1 MSKRDGDH
9 GFAHSMTDLMAGVA
23 VTFLLLAAIFM
34 IQAARANAAARI
46 QAEQAKRLVEQTKKE
61 DDSAIRKL
69 RDLGAE
75 IGEMASVDAR
85 DPFLLLV
92 VFQSKDWFPRSQCIP
107 TPTVQAQIIDSVVP
121 VFRKVCSAAYRDS
134 LNSIVLEGHTD
145 PLAFTEG
152 SARCGASESCPG
164 GNPFA
169 CKDVGFR
176 NNVRLSAARAQE
188 IFFEARN
195 AFQAAHETE
204 LIDEC
209 LDHFFVVS
217 GRGPVET
224 LSGSTWRDFPG
235 HPSPSAEVLA
245 RDRRVVLK
253 VRFRSH
259 APLVS
264 DADAGAAVD
273 GGSTTP

>member
-1 MSKRDGDH
+1 
-9 GFAHSMTDLMAGVA
+9 MAGVA
-23 VTFLLLAAIFM
+23 VTFLLLAAVFM
-34 IQAARANAAARI
+34 IQAARANAAARA
-46 QAEQAKRLVEQTKKE
+46 QAEQAKILAERTKQE
-61 DDSAIRKL
+61 DDSAIQKL
-69 RDLGAE
+69 RDLSAE
-75 IGEMASVDAR
+75 IGPMATVDAR
-85 DPFLLLV
+85 DPFLMLV
-92 VFQSKDWFPRSQCIP
+92 VFQSKDWFPRSQCVP
-107 TPTVQAQIIDSVVP
+107 VPAVQKQIVDSVVP
-121 VFRKVCSAAYRDS
+121 VFRKVCGSTYRES

-152 SARCGASESCPG
+152 SARCGATETCPG

-195 AFQAAHETE
+195 AFQAATDQE
-204 LIDEC
+204 LIDDC

-259 APLVS
+259 APIVIN
-264 DADAGAAVD
+264 DVDAGA
-273 GGSTTP
+273 TP

>member
-1 MSKRDGDH
+1 
-9 GFAHSMTDLMAGVA
+9 MTDLMAGVA

-46 QAEQAKRLVEQTKKE
+46 QAEQAQRVAEKTKKE
-61 DDSAIRKL
+61 DDSAIQKL
-69 RDLGAE
+69 KELTAD
-75 IGEMASVDAR
+75 IGDMATVDAR
-85 DPFLLLV
+85 DPFLMLV
-92 VFQSKDWFPRSQCIP
+92 VFQSKDWFPRSQCVP
-107 TPTVQAQIIDSVVP
+107 APAVQAQIVASVVP
-121 VFRKVCSAAYRDS
+121 VFRKVCSARYRES

-152 SARCGASESCPG
+152 SARCGASEACPG

-169 CKDVGFR
+169 CQDVGFR

-188 IFFEARN
+188 VFFEART
-195 AFQAAHETE
+195 AFQSAHERE
-204 LIDEC
+204 LIDDC
-209 LDHFFVVS
+209 LDRFFVVS

-224 LSGSTWRDFPG
+224 QSGATWRDFPG
-235 HPSPSAEVLA
+235 HPSPSADVLA

-259 APLVS
+259 APVGLD
-264 DADAGAAVD
+264 DAD
-273 GGSTTP
+273 GGSAPP